1 MSTEKPLSDVERVKT
16 ASRGL
21 RGSLVE
27 SLTLGY
33 TGAIKADD
41 TQLIKFHGIYQQDDR
56 DVRAERQRQK
66 LEPLYQF
73 MARLRLPGG
82 VLNATQWLALS
93 AIARAHGNAS
103 LRITSRQSI
112 QFHGL
117 FKGDIKPALQ
127 DLERALL
134 DTISACG
141 DINRNVIACANPGR
155 SPLYDEVYG
164 WARKIATHLLPRSR
178 AYHEIWLDGEPAVQP
193 EAEPLYGS
201 SYLPR
206 KFKIAIAIPPS
217 NDVDVFAHD
226 LGLVAI
232 EAEGCLAGFNVAVG
246 GGLGRSH
253 TNPATYAR
261 VADVIGFCTPD
272 QVLAVTEAVVAVQRD
287 HGNRSDR
294 AQARLKYTIDRMGL
308 GTFVAE
314 VARRSGFDLS
324 PARPARFIT
333 SGDEFG
339 WVEHVDGT
347 AGLTLYVPGG
357 RLVDG
362 GQDHLSLSAFDTLVR
377 AHAGE
382 LRLTCNQNLA
392 LVGVTP
398 AARPRIEALLAQH
411 ALDLAPRRTPLE
423 TGAMACVALPTC
435 PLAMAESERY
445 LPVLLM
451 RLNALLGDYGL
462 EREALSLRMTGCPN
476 GCARPYLAE
485 IGLVG
490 KAPGRYDLHLG
501 SDRAG
506 TRLNTRVRESL
517 DEDELVEV
525 LRPLLARFA
534 GERSPGEAFGDFLH
548 RLDLIEVIDPRAVVP
563 NKHKE

>member
-1 MSTEKPLSDVERVKT
+1 MSIKKPLSDVERIKA

-27 SLTLGY
+27 SLALSY

-41 TQLIKFHGIYQQDDR
+41 TQVIKFHGIYQQDDR

-127 DLERALL
+127 DLKHALL

-141 DINRNVIACANPGR
+141 DINRNVIACANPNR
-155 SPLYDEVYG
+155 SHLHGEVYS
-164 WARKIATHLLPRSR
+164 WAQKIAVHLLPKSR
-178 AYHEIWLDGEPAVQP
+178 AYHEIWLDGEPVVKS
-193 EAEPLYGS
+193 EEEPLYGGT
-201 SYLPR
+201 YLPR
-206 KFKIAIAIPPS
+206 KFKIALAIPPS

-226 LGLVAI
+226 LGFIAI
-232 EAEGCLAGFNVAVG
+232 EEDGRLAGFNVTIG

-253 TNPATYAR
+253 ANPATYAR

-272 QVLAVTEAVVAVQRD
+272 QVLAVTEAVVTAQRD

-308 GTFVAE
+308 APFVAE
-314 VARRSGFDLS
+314 VARRSGFDLA
-324 PARPARFIT
+324 PTRPACFDT

-339 WVEHVDGT
+339 WVEHIDGT
-347 AGLTLYVPGG
+347 ASLTMYVPGG
-357 RLVDG
+357 RVIDG
-362 GQDHLSLSAFDTLVR
+362 QPGLLPMSGLDELVR
-377 AHAGE
+377 AHGGE
-382 LRLTCNQNLA
+382 LRLTCNQNLV
-392 LVGVTP
+392 LVGVTS
-398 AARPRIEALLAQH
+398 AMRPEVDAVLERFE
-411 ALDLAPRRTPLE
+411 LDLAPRRTPLE

-445 LPVLLM
+445 LPVLLT
-451 RLNALLGDYGL
+451 RLNALLGECGL

-485 IGLVG
+485 IGLIG
-490 KAPGRYDLHLG
+490 KAPGLYDLYLG

-517 DEDELVEV
+517 DEDGFIDT
-525 LRPLLARFA
+525 LRPLLTRFA
-534 GERSPGEAFGDFLH
+534 QERLLGEGFGDFLH
-548 RLDLIEVIDPRAVVP
+548 RLDLLGATSTLKQGVTS
-563 NKHKE
+563 